1 MATFQSDLKFYFNQ
15 KPFVYHLSATPEMF
29 TEYLMYLMSIKK
41 IPAAVSLQSVGRE
54 VKTDKSLNRRNN
66 YIVVYWDKSYKKVN
80 L

>member
-1 MATFQSDLKFYFNQ
+1 
-15 KPFVYHLSATPEMF
+15 MF